1 VVSQFWDVLLNHAR
15 SNWFMSLARA
25 LYRRRVLFSAV
36 RCGGLN
42 SGTMMVTVMASIP
55 SLKASMGSMGPLL
68 IFAPPAFVAIGTEM
82 INAS

>member
-1 VVSQFWDVLLNHAR
+1 
-15 SNWFMSLARA
+15 M
-25 LYRRRVLFSAV
+25 AV

-55 SLKASMGSMGPLL
+55 SLKASMRPLL
-68 IFAPPAFVAIGTEM
+68 IFALPAFVAIGTEM

>member
-1 VVSQFWDVLLNHAR
+1 
-15 SNWFMSLARA
+15 M
-25 LYRRRVLFSAV
+25 AV

-55 SLKASMGSMGPLL
+55 SLKASMRPLL